1 MVVSFIFCLSPF
13 GFIIL
18 ACSLRKVQHS
28 PTGPPALTM
37 ACSSFVRS
45 KSVAICIREAELFSS
60 LLRYARAI
68 RDNQPQPHLLGL
80 TRAASFRLLL
90 HLAMVHT
97 RPRQRSLQRE
107 DQKKRR

>member
-28 PTGPPALTM
+28 ATGQPALTM
-37 ACSSFVRS
+37 ACSSFMRS

-68 RDNQPQPHLLGL
+68 RDNQPQPHLLRL
-80 TRAASFRLLL
+80 TRATRFRLLL
-90 HLAMVHT
+90 DLPVDHT
-97 RPRQRSLQRE
+97 NPQQPSLQRE
-107 DQKKRR
+107 DQKQR